1 MQVRISETYDL
12 STQLNKMSLVAI
24 HTPDTTAIT
33 KRWGGLLANHK
44 YMRMVSCDV
53 TMACASMLPADPLQ
67 VGLEAGEIAPQD
79 MFNPILY
86 TAVSNDS
93 FNNIINRIMVLSGN
107 STVANQGSSVVAIN
121 NPDFAKENPKGTA
134 PKVLDVDNFDIY
146 YSLLSQ
152 NGMWKKSMPQSGLS
166 MKGLYPVV
174 YSLVNTIGNQGMH
187 HDGGPWPTD
196 FNNVSSENI
205 TLQNNMPEL
214 TLTGVGVG
222 MTLRGNSMR
231 MPAIPTWGLRTPGTS
246 MANFIPGDLEP
257 MGQPTEIPR
266 CYVAAI
272 IMPPAKLNKLYYRMR
287 VTWTIEFIAPRPYDD
302 IIQYYE
308 FEKIAPKAYGTDYAE
323 QSSTMSVTTSSVDA
337 IGADVNLVMEGS

>member
-12 STQLNKMSLVAI
+12 STQVNKMGLVAI

-33 KRWGGLLANHK
+33 RRWGGLLANHK
-44 YMRMVSCDV
+44 YMKMVSCDV

-67 VGLEAGEIAPQD
+67 VGLETGEIAPQD

-93 FNNIINRIMVLSGN
+93 FNNIINRIMYLSGY
-107 STVANQGSSVVAIN
+107 SDVANQGSSVVAIN
-121 NPDFAKENPKGTA
+121 SPDFAQENPKGTA
-134 PKVLDVDNFDIY
+134 PKVIDVDNFDIY

-152 NGMWKKSMPQSGLS
+152 NGTWKKSMPQSGLS

-174 YSLVNTIGNQGMH
+174 YSLVNTVGNQGMH
-187 HDGGPWPTD
+187 ADGGPWPAD
-196 FNNVSSENI
+196 FNNVWSENV
-205 TLQNNMPEL
+205 TLQNNMPEI
-214 TLTGVGVG
+214 TRQGVGIG

-231 MPAIPTWGLRTPGTS
+231 MPAIPTWGMRPQGASGTLNPGTLD
-246 MANFIPGDLEP
+246 A
-257 MGQPTEIPR
+257 MGEPTEIPR

-287 VTWTIEFIAPRPYDD
+287 VTWTIEFIAPRPYDE
-302 IIQYYE
+302 IIQYYD
-308 FEKIAPKAYGTDYAE
+308 FEKIAQKSYGTDYAA
-323 QSSTMSVTTSSVDA
+323 QSAAMSVTTSSVDA
-337 IGADVNLVMEGS
+337 LGADVNLVMEGS